1 MVIMG
6 SALLAAGCGSAP
18 APAPSSPPEIVQTA
32 VAAAPRPPVAAQ
44 QPLPPGQVPGE
55 VVGQWSGGE
64 GKKTGEYLIIAADGR
79 YARGRN
85 ADGVPYRQGVI
96 VARGTRF
103 VTVDVDGQQQAGTW
117 GYTNAAG
124 IEVLGVY
131 FGGDYYSYARA

>member
-1 MVIMG
+1 MIMG
-6 SALLAAGCGSAP
+6 IALLAAGCGSSSA
-18 APAPSSPPEIVQTA
+18 AAPSSPPEIVQTA

-44 QPLPPGQVPGE
+44 QSLPQGQVPGE

-64 GKKTGEYLIIAADGR
+64 GKKTGEYLIITADGR

-85 ADGVPYRQGVI
+85 ADGVPYREGVI

-117 GYTNAAG
+117 EYTNAAG